1 MVDEYQDTNALQ
13 DSIIKKIR
21 KKNTNLMVVGDDM
34 QSIYKFRGA
43 DVQNILSFPKRY
55 TDCKVIYLTENYRSS
70 QEILN
75 LANHVMTNATEGYQ
89 KNLKAQFLVISFRE
103 CIVLTI
109 QKQKRSLY

>member
-1 MVDEYQDTNALQ
+1 
-13 DSIIKKIR
+13 
-21 KKNTNLMVVGDDM
+21 MVVGDDM

-43 DVQNILSFPKRY
+43 DVQNILSFPKKY

>member
-1 MVDEYQDTNALQ
+1 MLNYDDILLKFNQMLMDYSDIARRIEDTYQYIMVDEYQDTNALQ

-55 TDCKVIYLTENYRSS
+55 TD
-70 QEILN
+70 
-75 LANHVMTNATEGYQ
+75 
-89 KNLKAQFLVISFRE
+89 
-103 CIVLTI
+103 
-109 QKQKRSLY
+109 